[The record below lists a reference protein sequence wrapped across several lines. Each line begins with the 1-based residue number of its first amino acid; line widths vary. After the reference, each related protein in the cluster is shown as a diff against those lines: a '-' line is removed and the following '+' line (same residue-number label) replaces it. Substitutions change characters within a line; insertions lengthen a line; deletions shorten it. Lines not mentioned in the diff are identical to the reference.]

1 MVFFNLPYEVT
12 GTGLSEGLPHYED
25 LREKEYIANITG
37 IILNERK
44 EFLSMAPGWSDATYY
59 LDIESKQTLCS
70 QGNQTVE
77 SRAYQ
82 LEEDRR
88 HPLPL
93 ALGQDTHELHPRE

>member
-44 EFLSMAPGWSDATYY
+44 EFLSMAPG
-59 LDIESKQTLCS
+59 
-70 QGNQTVE
+70 
-77 SRAYQ
+77 
-82 LEEDRR
+82 
-88 HPLPL
+88 
-93 ALGQDTHELHPRE
+93 